1 MFKIAIKNFLAG
13 LIDILVF
20 LIVLNLALKL
30 NLKIFHINPKY
41 FNDILGL
48 FTILYLGIIP
58 YLNNNR
64 TLGEILLN
72 TNSRIEELIIPLETQ
87 ENKFIK
93 FLALF
98 FNRIILFLMDITGIS
113 FLLGLYKIIFKKYKD
128 KEKN

>member
-113 FLLGLYKIIFKKYKD
+113 FLLGLYKIIFKKYKY